1 MAGNLAIAAV
11 KFVAATATGSSA
23 MLSEGLH
30 SLVDTGNGGLLL
42 LGLHQSR
49 RPADAAHPFG
59 YGKELYFWTLI
70 VAVLIFAVGGGAS
83 IYEGVHHL
91 MDPTPQTNA
100 FWNYLVL
107 GTAVVFESLSFRVAL
122 HEFRGQQGNQ
132 GIWTAIRRSKDPT
145 TFTVLFEDTAAL
157 LGLLVAL
164 IGIS

>member
-1 MAGNLAIAAV
+1 
-11 KFVAATATGSSA
+11 
-23 MLSEGLH
+23 
-30 SLVDTGNGGLLL
+30 
-42 LGLHQSR
+42 
-49 RPADAAHPFG
+49 
-59 YGKELYFWTLI
+59 LYFWTLI

-164 IGIS
+164 IGISLGEFLGVPEFDGAASVVIGLILAAVAVILVYESRGLLIGEGADPQMLASIRALTEADPG